1 MINISRR
8 QFMGA
13 IGATAAASTFS
24 MPAIASGKTI
34 RIGAV
39 QPFSGGLE
47 LFGNQ
52 AKMGLDLAAAEINA
66 AGGLLGHPV
75 EILYEDNKTD
85 PKTSVERARKLIERD
100 EVMAISGPI
109 TSSARDAMAATMER
123 GKTPLFY
130 ATNYEG
136 GICNRYL
143 FSFNTVPNQDTAPLI
158 PYLKEIGV
166 GDSYYMFGA
175 DYIWPRNMFAT
186 AKAIIGEV
194 GGTTLGEEYTPFG
207 VKDFAPVIRKI
218 ADSGAKILLFAL
230 PGADGITFIK
240 QAEEFGLTKTV
251 KIAFL
256 GFAETY
262 LGAFGP
268 GKGEGMYV
276 GVPFVASSDEPSVQD
291 FVARLH
297 KANGQDAVVSFYVMT
312 HYNSVMAL
320 KAALEK
326 VGKVDREAMID
337 AMEGMTFDIPT
348 GPATITAA
356 DHHVAMNMY
365 IAKTEDGALN
375 VAKKLGIIEPAPQ
388 CGT

>member
-1 MINISRR
+1 
-8 QFMGA
+8 
-13 IGATAAASTFS
+13 
-24 MPAIASGKTI
+24 
-34 RIGAV
+34 
-39 QPFSGGLE
+39 
-47 LFGNQ
+47 
-52 AKMGLDLAAAEINA
+52 
-66 AGGLLGHPV
+66 
-75 EILYEDNKTD
+75 
-85 PKTSVERARKLIERD
+85 
-100 EVMAISGPI
+100 
-109 TSSARDAMAATMER
+109 
-123 GKTPLFY
+123 
-130 ATNYEG
+130 
-136 GICNRYL
+136 
-143 FSFNTVPNQDTAPLI
+143 LI

-312 HYNSVMAL
+312 HYNSGMAL
-320 KAALEK
+320 KAALVT
-326 VGKVDREAMID
+326 VGKVDRDAMID
-337 AMEGMTFDIPT
+337 AMEGMTCDIPT